1 MASWLFSRPALR
13 RHSVRRDVYMEEA
26 KRKVS
31 PASRTRSIAFVG
43 LSMALLAVSAWISIP
58 VGPVPFTLQTF
69 VVVFAFLVLTPRECV
84 AALTGYLALGAI
96 GLPLFSSMRGGI
108 GVLAG
113 PTGGFLW
120 GFLLGAAAAIVLRF
134 ALSSAAQRREARNAG
149 SGAGSSKRA
158 MAVDLAAGLL
168 FLAVTY
174 LCGWAQLMAV
184 AGMGPEAAFLTAV
197 GPFIPID
204 AVKLVAAV
212 LCARAVGSAL
222 PRR

>member
-120 GFLLGAAAAIVLRF
+120 GCGSRCRRPR
-134 ALSSAAQRREARNAG
+134 SAAKPETQDRGRAPRSAPWPLTLRL
-149 SGAGSSKRA
+149 GSSFSR
-158 MAVDLAAGLL
+158 
-168 FLAVTY
+168 
-174 LCGWAQLMAV
+174 
-184 AGMGPEAAFLTAV
+184 
-197 GPFIPID
+197 
-204 AVKLVAAV
+204 
-212 LCARAVGSAL
+212 
-222 PRR
+222 